1 MKKQRIGKT
10 DIEVSAISLGTW
22 SMGGDAQWGVQDD
35 EGSLK
40 AIDAALENGITL
52 IDTAPA
58 YGFGHSEELV
68 GQAIKRYKR
77 EDIVIE
83 TKCGVWWKDDQ
94 GTKILSRDGKTI
106 RRNLSR
112 PAMLQEIDDSLMRL
126 GVDYIDI
133 YVTHQQPLP
142 PFQVEIREIMGTL
155 TELKKAGKIRA
166 IGVSNATLEQLQE
179 YLQYGQV
186 DLVQERYSML
196 DQKKVRSFLPL
207 CADHQIT
214 VQAYTPLE
222 QGLLTGKI
230 GMDYVVDP
238 ANVRN
243 KISWFQPEKRC
254 HVLSM
259 LNGWQDLCQKYACE
273 TTELVIAWTL
283 SGYEKTNVICG
294 GRKVPHVLGYIRGGG
309 LDLDKDDIERMN
321 RDIENCTQEAGRAGT
336 GMK

>member
-1 MKKQRIGKT
+1 MKKQKIGKT

-35 EGSLK
+35 AGALK

-68 GQAIKRYKR
+68 GQAVKRYRR

-83 TKCGVWWKDDQ
+83 TKCGVWWKDDN

-133 YVTHQQPLP
+133 YVTHQQPMP
-142 PFQVEIREIMGTL
+142 PFNVEIEEIMDTL
-155 TELKKAGKIRA
+155 QELKKAGKIRA
-166 IGVSNATLEQLQE
+166 VGVSNATLEQLQE

-196 DQKKVRSFLPL
+196 DQKKVRSFLPI
-207 CADHQIT
+207 CKENQIT

-230 GMDYVVDP
+230 GMDYVLDP

-243 KISWFQPEKRC
+243 KILWFQPQKRRY
-254 HVLSM
+254 VLDM
-259 LNGWQDLCQKYACE
+259 LAGWQSLCEKYECE
-273 TTELVIAWTL
+273 ITELVIAWTL
-283 SGYEKTNVICG
+283 SGYEKINVICG
-294 GRKVPHVLGYIRGGG
+294 GRKVLHVLGYIRGGG
-309 LDLDKDDIERMN
+309 LELDEKDLIRMN
-321 RDIENCTQEAGRAGT
+321 QDIAACMQYA
-336 GMK
+336 

>member
-1 MKKQRIGKT
+1 MKKQKIGKT

-35 EGSLK
+35 AGALK

-68 GQAIKRYKR
+68 GQAVKRYRR

-83 TKCGVWWKDDQ
+83 TKCGVWWKDDN

-133 YVTHQQPLP
+133 YVTHQQPMP
-142 PFQVEIREIMGTL
+142 PFNVEIEEIMDTL
-155 TELKKAGKIRA
+155 QELKKAGKIRA
-166 IGVSNATLEQLQE
+166 VGVSNATLQQLQE

-196 DQKKVRSFLPL
+196 DQKKVRSFLPI
-207 CADHQIT
+207 CKDNQIT

-230 GMDYVVDP
+230 GMDYVLDP

-243 KISWFQPEKRC
+243 KILWFQPQKRRY
-254 HVLSM
+254 VLDM
-259 LNGWQDLCQKYACE
+259 LAGWQSLCEKYECE
-273 TTELVIAWTL
+273 ITELVIAWTL
-283 SGYEKTNVICG
+283 SGYEKINVICG
-294 GRKVPHVLGYIRGGG
+294 GRKVLHVLGYIRGGG
-309 LDLDKDDIERMN
+309 LELDEKDLIRMN
-321 RDIENCTQEAGRAGT
+321 QDIAACMQYA
-336 GMK
+336 

>member
-1 MKKQRIGKT
+1 MKKQMIGKT
-10 DIEVSAISLGTW
+10 DIEVSVISLGTW
-22 SMGGDAQWGVQDD
+22 SMGGDAQWGAQDD
-35 EGSLK
+35 TGSLK

-83 TKCGVWWKDDQ
+83 TKCGVWWKDDN

-112 PAMLQEIDDSLMRL
+112 PAMLEEIDDSLMRL

-133 YVTHQQPLP
+133 YVTHQQPMP
-142 PFQVEIREIMGTL
+142 PFNVEISEIMGTL
-155 TELKKAGKIRA
+155 QELKKAGKIRA
-166 IGVSNATLEQLQE
+166 IGISNATMEQFQE

-186 DLVQERYSML
+186 DLIQERYSML
-196 DQKKVRSFLPL
+196 DQTKIKSFLPV
-207 CADHQIT
+207 CAANEIT

-230 GMDYVVDP
+230 GMDYVLDA

-243 KISWFQPEKRC
+243 KIEWFQPEKRRR
-254 HVLSM
+254 VLDM
-259 LNGWQDLCQKYACE
+259 LNGWQDLCHKYGCE

-283 SGYEKTNVICG
+283 SGYSKTNVICG

-309 LDLDKDDIERMN
+309 LTLDEADLAKMN
-321 RDIENCTQEAGRAGT
+321 RDIEICTQQA
-336 GMK
+336 

>member
-1 MKKQRIGKT
+1 MKKQKIGKT

-35 EGSLK
+35 AGALK

-68 GQAIKRYKR
+68 GQAVKRYRR

-83 TKCGVWWKDDQ
+83 TKCGVWWKDDN

-133 YVTHQQPLP
+133 YVTHQQPMP
-142 PFQVEIREIMGTL
+142 PFNVEIEEIMDTL
-155 TELKKAGKIRA
+155 QELKKAGKIRA
-166 IGVSNATLEQLQE
+166 VGVSNATLEQLQE

-196 DQKKVRSFLPL
+196 DQKKVRSFLPI
-207 CADHQIT
+207 CKDNQIT

-230 GMDYVVDP
+230 GMDYVLDP

-243 KISWFQPEKRC
+243 KILWFQPQKRRY
-254 HVLSM
+254 VLDM
-259 LNGWQDLCQKYACE
+259 LAGWQSLCEKYECE
-273 TTELVIAWTL
+273 ITELVIAWTL
-283 SGYEKTNVICG
+283 SGYEKINVICG
-294 GRKVPHVLGYIRGGG
+294 GRKVLHVLGYIRGGG
-309 LDLDKDDIERMN
+309 LELDEKDLIRMN
-321 RDIENCTQEAGRAGT
+321 QDIAACMQYA
-336 GMK
+336 